1 MVGTQIVE
9 LTDIEDSIT
18 LNTSL
23 MEAYKDNLG
32 MNGCISGEFPVLN
45 PGANAISWSG
55 NVTKVEVQPNWRYL

>member
-23 MEAYKDNLG
+23 MEAYKGDLS
-32 MNGCISGEFPVLN
+32 MNSCMIGEFPVLTA
-45 PGANAISWSG
+45 GANDFSWSG
-55 NVTKVEVQPNWRYL
+55 NVTKVEVQPKWRFL